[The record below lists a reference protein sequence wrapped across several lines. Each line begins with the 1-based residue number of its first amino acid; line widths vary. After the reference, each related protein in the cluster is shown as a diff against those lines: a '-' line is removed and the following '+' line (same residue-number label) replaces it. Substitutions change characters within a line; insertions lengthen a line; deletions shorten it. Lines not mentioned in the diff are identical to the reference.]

1 MLIKIHH
8 NSHKT
13 YRNKIGTAAEK
24 EGFYLNKKKFVSPQ
38 DILKVAFMV
47 TYTLKKKKIE
57 ILSIFTAKKRELA
70 QLMNNSINIYQN
82 SYATQTNLML
92 THQIG
97 FYVC

>member
-47 TYTLKKKKIE
+47 TYTLKKKKNRNFKYFY
-57 ILSIFTAKKRELA
+57 SQKKRISIVNE
-70 QLMNNSINIYQN
+70 QLYIHLSE
-82 SYATQTNLML
+82 
-92 THQIG
+92 
-97 FYVC
+97 